1 MLELLLL
8 YAMMRLELSKDKS
21 TFTFE
26 QARMRPSSPRRVCGT
41 PFLRRLRRYPNVEAV
56 RRVRRGLLV
65 ACHTRVDR

>member
-26 QARMRPSSPRRVCGT
+26 QVGANAAVAAASRRPSAAFPLTAQPSAAFPLTV
-41 PFLRRLRRYPNVEAV
+41 
-56 RRVRRGLLV
+56 
-65 ACHTRVDR
+65 